1 MHFLLISGS
10 PVKGIAITPLNNE
23 GSGERHQTVPS
34 YTMRPK
40 GAEVKMGFSMF
51 LAFQAS

>member
-10 PVKGIAITPLNNE
+10 PVKGIAFTPLSNE

-34 YTMRPK
+34 YTMRLK
-40 GAEVKMGFSMF
+40 GGDVKMGFPT
-51 LAFQAS
+51 FQAS

>member
-10 PVKGIAITPLNNE
+10 PVKGIAITPLRNE
-23 GSGERHQTVPS
+23 GSRERLKTVPS

-40 GAEVKMGFSMF
+40 EESVKG
-51 LAFQAS
+51 